1 MTFKYRIRLLLGTS
15 ALWVALLNVVASAHV
30 PIPPKKTEIGRRES
44 NSPAKDFTLVD
55 QSGAPFHFKPASG
68 KYVLVTFVYTS
79 CPDVCPLLTAKFAAI
94 QRALDEE
101 KRGDYMLLTISTDPE
116 RDTPAKM
123 NAYAQLFKANLRHWR
138 FLTGSHK
145 DLAPVWKDFGV
156 LVRELGNG
164 QIQHTNLTTLI
175 DPRGVRRVDYYGDKW
190 QEKEVLRD
198 LRALEEWP
206 AR

>member
-1 MTFKYRIRLLLGTS
+1 MTFKSRIRLLLGTS
-15 ALWVALLNVVASAHV
+15 ALWVALLNVLASAHV
-30 PIPPKKTEIGRRES
+30 PIPPKKTDIGRRES

-55 QSGAPFHFKPASG
+55 QSGAPFYFKHDSG

-101 KRGDYMLLTISTDPE
+101 KHSDYMLLTISTDPG

-123 NAYAQLFKANLRHWR
+123 NAYAQLFKADLRNWR
-138 FLTGSHK
+138 FLSGSHK
-145 DLAPVWKDFGV
+145 DLAQVWKDFGV
-156 LVRELGNG
+156 TVRDLGNG

-175 DPRGVRRVDYYGDKW
+175 DRRGVRRVDYYGDKW

-198 LRALEEWP
+198 FRALEGSP
-206 AR
+206 AQ